1 MALMINYGDEMI
13 RFNTEKN
20 RLEYSTNGG
29 KTWQSRYTGSN
40 AGEFI
45 DLLPYGDEILAIT
58 SKGIYYSTNEGRT
71 WQSRYTGSS
80 AGDFYSLQD
89 NGKEILA
96 TTSKGLYYSTNSGR
110 TWNKRS

>member
-1 MALMINYGDEMI
+1 MPKMISYGGEMI
-13 RFNTEKN
+13 RINTEKS
-20 RLEYSTNGG
+20 RIEYSTNGG
-29 KTWQSRYTGSN
+29 RTWSPRYTGSS

-45 DLLPYGDEILAIT
+45 DLLPYGDEILTIT

-71 WQSRYTGSS
+71 WSSRYTGSS
-80 AGDFYSLQD
+80 AGEFYSLQD

-110 TWNKRS
+110 TWSKRS